1 MMKLLFI
8 SLVLFA
14 TSAKAQTTK
23 ALPDEAWNVSEWICV
38 ADAPEIQGRVDDAT
52 RAADGANWFFT

>member
-23 ALPDEAWNVSEWICV
+23 ALPDEKC
-38 ADAPEIQGRVDDAT
+38 
-52 RAADGANWFFT
+52 